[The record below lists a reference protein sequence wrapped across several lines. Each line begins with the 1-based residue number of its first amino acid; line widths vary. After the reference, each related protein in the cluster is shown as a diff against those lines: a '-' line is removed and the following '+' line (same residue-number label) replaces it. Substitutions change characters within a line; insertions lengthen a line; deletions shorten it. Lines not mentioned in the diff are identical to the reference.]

1 VERLVLLAEPEN
13 KIAPELL
20 SDHIRQKG
28 RSSRRSSA
36 NLKLAVMDLED
47 EMIRETLT
55 RFRNN
60 KSLTARTLGISR
72 QSLIDKIKRMKVSTK

>member
-1 VERLVLLAEPEN
+1 
-13 KIAPELL
+13 
-20 SDHIRQKG
+20 
-28 RSSRRSSA
+28 
-36 NLKLAVMDLED
+36 
-47 EMIRETLT
+47 MIRETLT